1 MKVLRVALYS
11 DWLLV
16 KESIPYCLFFTVFTS
31 KQPARAA
38 YQVGNL
44 PKVINI
50 SSIRKFTFFFLFLS
64 RVVEGK
70 APRVHLAPLCLE
82 KVILF
87 TKGVSIECLETKNQ
101 STRYITQ
108 GANENSK

>member
-1 MKVLRVALYS
+1 MFSVKTHHSMTLLSQSSNRVACNNEGNLMRLISQSNIKFSKLTNLRVALYS

-16 KESIPYCLFFTVFTS
+16 KESIPFCLFFTVFTS

-50 SSIRKFTFFFLFLS
+50 SSIRKFTFFSFS
-64 RVVEGK
+64 
-70 APRVHLAPLCLE
+70 C
-82 KVILF
+82 
-87 TKGVSIECLETKNQ
+87 
-101 STRYITQ
+101 Q
-108 GANENSK
+108 G